1 MADVREVVGLPV
13 GGPTTVPKVRVAL
26 SMPPADVRDDDELAT
41 IVAAVN
47 SEVRTWRVA
56 ADAATDP
63 FDPEATWPERI
74 EHGATMLAARLFRRK
89 GSPAGV
95 ESFGSLGAAYV
106 MRTDPDIAML
116 LKLGSWT
123 RPQVG

>member
-1 MADVREVVGLPV
+1 MPDSEELVGLPE
-13 GGPTTVPKVRVAL
+13 GGPTSTPLVKATLRIA
-26 SMPPADVRDDDELAT
+26 ADDLRDDDELDA

-47 SEVRTWRVA
+47 SELRTWRISEA
-56 ADAATDP
+56 AIDAGA
-63 FDPEATWPERI
+63 WPARLER
-74 EHGATMLAARLFRRK
+74 GATMLAGRLFRRK
-89 GSPAGV
+89 NSPAGV

-116 LKLGSWT
+116 LKLGSWQ

>member
-1 MADVREVVGLPV
+1 VGEVTDVRELVGLPA
-13 GGPTTVPKVRVAL
+13 GGPTSVPEVREQL
-26 SMPPADVRDDDELAT
+26 DMDDADIREDTQLAS

-47 SEVRTWRVA
+47 SELRTWSVA
-56 ADAATDP
+56 ADAVDAA
-63 FDPEATWPERI
+63 EWPARI
-74 EHGATMLAARLFRRK
+74 TQGATMLAARLFRRK

-116 LKLGSWT
+116 LKLGSWQ

>member
-1 MADVREVVGLPV
+1 MTDPLELVGLPD
-13 GGPTTVPKVRVAL
+13 GGPTTLAKVRVQL
-26 SMPPADVRDDDELAT
+26 SMTDADTRQDELLED

-47 SEVRTWRVA
+47 SEIRTWRIA
-56 ADAATDP
+56 ADAVDL
-63 FDPEATWPERI
+63 DDWPPRI
-74 EHGATMLAARLFRRK
+74 VQGATMLAARLFRRK

-116 LKLGSWT
+116 LKLGSFT